1 MHPAKFI
8 NGKNVL
14 GFFFHY
20 KSFFFPE
27 NAHSSIFVRFFS
39 LFLCGI
45 VSGLWVCCER
55 LGAVKV
61 KVPVLSIAVVVGG
74 IRGTQKVVHQS
85 GTYGSVMDQFD
96 L

>member
-61 KVPVLSIAVVVGG
+61 KVPVLSPAVVSGSK
-74 IRGTQKVVHQS
+74 RDTQKVVALS
-85 GTYGSVMDQFD
+85 KMYRSRTDQLD
-96 L
+96 P